1 MYKIRTCSRGL
12 IMGLVVAVCAAG
24 LAIAQQQQPQQ
35 QQQPAAKALPAE
47 PVGTYQVSAWAHDD
61 GRHGAFVV
69 NTRTGEVMSIVGRSR
84 TVSEGPE
91 GVYNVAPVQP

>member
-1 MYKIRTCSRGL
+1 MYRIKTCSKGL
-12 IMGLVVAVCAAG
+12 IVGLVVVVCAVG
-24 LAIAQQQQPQQ
+24 LAVAQQQPTQ
-35 QQQPAAKALPAE
+35 QQQPAAKAPPAE
-47 PVGTYQVSAWAHDD
+47 LVGTYQVSAWAHDD

-91 GVYNVAPVQP
+91 GVYNVAPVR